1 MRDHKLTPGP
11 EVIAHYR
18 GWLYAQARKCSRS
31 IPDHDDLVQ
40 EGRIAML
47 RAMATYDPV
56 KGSLPSWL
64 TGAARMRMREV
75 AKRLNWTGTPMRR
88 GHTRERPAIP
98 ADLRG
103 RDDIGE
109 AQTDSTG
116 IDPRNARAAQAGLDR
131 QAFWQDSIRNDTL
144 GPDDVAAVRA
154 AVARLSPSVRTAIFE
169 RFYLDQPT
177 PTGRW
182 HRAIP
187 ELRAAL
193 EHLRSE

>member
-1 MRDHKLTPGP
+1 MLDPGI
-11 EVIAHYR
+11 IANYKN
-18 GWLYAQARKCSRS
+18 WLYAYARVVSRNIS
-31 IPDHDDLVQ
+31 DHDDLAA
-40 EGRIAML
+40 EGRIAMW
-47 RAMATYDPV
+47 RALETYDPS
-56 KGSLPSWL
+56 KGALPPYL
-64 TGAARMRMREV
+64 TRAAKWRMRDV
-75 AKRLNWTGTPMRR
+75 ARR
-88 GHTRERPAIP
+88 GHWLGTPSARGHHREWPAIP

-154 AVARLSPSVRTAIFE
+154 AVARLSPAVRTAIFE

-193 EHLRSE
+193 AHLAEGDSSVI

>member
-1 MRDHKLTPGP
+1 MINPN
-11 EVIAHYR
+11 VIANYR
-18 GWLYAQARKCSRS
+18 GWLWAYARVVSRNIS
-31 IPDHDDLVQ
+31 DHEDLVA
-40 EGRIAML
+40 EGRIAMW
-47 RAMATYDPV
+47 RALDTYDPSR
-56 KGSLPSWL
+56 GALPTYL
-64 TGAARMRMREV
+64 TQAARWRMRDV
-75 AKRLNWTGTPMRR
+75 ARR
-88 GHTRERPAIP
+88 GHFLGMPSRRGHHREWPAIP

-109 AQTDSTG
+109 AQTDSTAT
-116 IDPRNARAAQAGLDR
+116 DLQTARRVSAALDR
-131 QAFWQDSIRNDTL
+131 QAIAQDVIRTDTL
-144 GPDDVAAVRA
+144 GPDDIAAVRA